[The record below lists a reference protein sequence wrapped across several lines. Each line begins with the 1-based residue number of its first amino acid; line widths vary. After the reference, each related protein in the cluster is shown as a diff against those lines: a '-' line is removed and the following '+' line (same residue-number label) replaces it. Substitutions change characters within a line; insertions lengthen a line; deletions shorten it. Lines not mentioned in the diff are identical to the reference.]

1 MGEQT
6 IYIAF
11 ADRAEPPA
19 AAIRCF
25 ELYLRRVLNSQDV
38 APGRSRAGCFTPT
51 IDDFIGGDI
60 FMAEEPA
67 GPQFAIAGP
76 ANPLQTDGFAYG
88 HLFQHRSAAVVE
100 ARVSELS
107 HRPVH
112 RGSCSLVA
120 AGQRVRGTPE
130 TSRGNRAR
138 FDRGRRYEHRLARR
152 RGQAGARQFAG
163 ALGRLAK
170 TDTIDAAVIAHFAE
184 MAKLEPKP
192 PADAQI
198 TELRALLARRHQL
211 VEMATAEK
219 QRAARAANTLTRR
232 SCEKMLRQLTAE
244 IERVERAIGKL
255 INASPLF
262 QGKEAL
268 LKSIPGVGDVVARTF
283 IAELPEL
290 GTVDRHRI
298 AALVGVAPINRD
310 SGQYRG
316 RRKISGGRP
325 QVRAPLYV
333 ACLSVIQFNK
343 PLRAFYRRLVEGGKE
358 NKVALVAVMHKLVV
372 IANAMLR
379 DGQPWTEP
387 SAPIAP

>member
-1 MGEQT
+1 MDNHPGQDRYIGIDVGKDRIEVHIRPDNVGFGCATDAGSLEGLAARLKPLRPKVIALEATGGYEAIIAATLSNAGLPVAIVNPRQT
-6 IYIAF
+6 
-11 ADRAEPPA
+11 
-19 AAIRCF
+19 
-25 ELYLRRVLNSQDV
+25 
-38 APGRSRAGCFTPT
+38 
-51 IDDFIGGDI
+51 
-60 FMAEEPA
+60 
-67 GPQFAIAGP
+67 
-76 ANPLQTDGFAYG
+76 
-88 HLFQHRSAAVVE
+88 
-100 ARVSELS
+100 
-107 HRPVH
+107 
-112 RGSCSLVA
+112 
-120 AGQRVRGTPE
+120 
-130 TSRGNRAR
+130 
-138 FDRGRRYEHRLARR
+138 
-152 RGQAGARQFAG
+152 RQFAG

-198 TELRALLARRHQL
+198 TKLRALLARRHQL
-211 VEMATAEK
+211 VDMATAEK
-219 QRAARAANTLTRR
+219 QRAARADNTLARR
-232 SCEKMLRQLTAE
+232 SCEKMSRQLTAE

-290 GTVDRHRI
+290 GAVDRHRI

-316 RRKISGGRP
+316 KRKIRGGRS

-358 NKVALVAVMHKLVV
+358 KKVALVAVMHKLVV

-379 DGQPWTEP
+379 DGQPWTETP
-387 SAPIAP
+387 AHKAS

>member
-1 MGEQT
+1 MDNQPEQDR
-6 IYIAF
+6 YIGIDVGK
-11 ADRAEPPA
+11 DRIEIHIRPDNVGFGCATDAKSLEALA
-19 AAIRCF
+19 ARLKPLRPTVIALEATGGYEAIIAAT
-25 ELYLRRVLNSQDV
+25 LSNAGLPV
-38 APGRSRAGCFTPT
+38 A
-51 IDDFIGGDI
+51 IV
-60 FMAEEPA
+60 
-67 GPQFAIAGP
+67 
-76 ANPLQTDGFAYG
+76 NPRQT
-88 HLFQHRSAAVVE
+88 
-100 ARVSELS
+100 
-107 HRPVH
+107 
-112 RGSCSLVA
+112 
-120 AGQRVRGTPE
+120 
-130 TSRGNRAR
+130 
-138 FDRGRRYEHRLARR
+138 
-152 RGQAGARQFAG
+152 RQFAG

-268 LKSIPGVGDVVARTF
+268 LKSIPGVGAVVARTF

-358 NKVALVAVMHKLVV
+358 KKVALVAVMHKLVV